1 MNDAFAFG
9 QSIAA
14 PINNTSTEMREFSAK
29 VFRLPRRLLSC
40 LTRNVLRRLTLLGCA
55 WTGPDWAKEAGEG
68 AMAGR
73 VRMSRALLQTR
84 TIGMEA
90 DAA

>member
-1 MNDAFAFG
+1 MPNAER
-9 QSIAA
+9 IA
-14 PINNTSTEMREFSAK
+14 PVDINRLRMDRPDRAK
-29 VFRLPRRLLSC
+29 K
-40 LTRNVLRRLTLLGCA
+40 
-55 WTGPDWAKEAGEG
+55 TGES

>member
-1 MNDAFAFG
+1 MPNAER
-9 QSIAA
+9 IA
-14 PINNTSTEMREFSAK
+14 PVDTYNN
-29 VFRLPRRLLSC
+29 RLRMDR
-40 LTRNVLRRLTLLGCA
+40 
-55 WTGPDWAKEAGEG
+55 PDRAKEGGES

-84 TIGMEA
+84 TIGMES

>member
-1 MNDAFAFG
+1 MPNAER
-9 QSIAA
+9 IA
-14 PINNTSTEMREFSAK
+14 PVDIN
-29 VFRLPRRLLSC
+29 RLRMHR
-40 LTRNVLRRLTLLGCA
+40 
-55 WTGPDWAKEAGEG
+55 PDWAKEAGES

-84 TIGMEA
+84 MIGMEA